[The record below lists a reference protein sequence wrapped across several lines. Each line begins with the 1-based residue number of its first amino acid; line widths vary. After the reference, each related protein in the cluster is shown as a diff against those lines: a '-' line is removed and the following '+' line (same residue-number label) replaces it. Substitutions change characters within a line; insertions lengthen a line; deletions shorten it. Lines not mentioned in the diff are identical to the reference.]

1 MTEKQSHPANGA
13 PATMQDWPTLVGRAV
28 DDVTRILQSEA
39 RMLQTSMGAA
49 LETRLASAI
58 ATLTIVAVMI
68 SGAVCIVCAAILL
81 LHQWLP
87 LWQSFG
93 IIGGGILLVGLVA
106 YAIKRSP
113 ATLESPE
120 SKSI

>member
-1 MTEKQSHPANGA
+1 
-13 PATMQDWPTLVGRAV
+13 MQDWPTLVGRAV

-68 SGAVCIVCAAILL
+68 GGAVCIVCAAILL